1 MGTVVL
7 VGFMGAGKTTVG
19 RALASGLDVPF
30 HDLDEDLERSF
41 RLSIPEVFARFGE
54 PAFRRA
60 ETEALRRVTGS
71 GRAVIASGGGAFCS
85 APNRELLR
93 RVGAVSVF
101 LDVPWSV
108 LARRLVGTEGARPML
123 DSATASRELY
133 RRRLPHYRKADLI
146 VPVGASDTPDAVV
159 DRIRHRLAEAA
170 CGT

>member
-41 RLSIPEVFARFGE
+41 RLPIPEVFARYGE

-60 ETEALRRVTGS
+60 ETEALRRVTTS
-71 GRAVIASGGGAFCS
+71 GPAVVASGGGAFCS
-85 APNRELLR
+85 APNRDLLR
-93 RVGAVSVF
+93 RAGAVSVF
-101 LDVPWSV
+101 LDVPWTV
-108 LARRLVGTEGARPML
+108 LARRLVGTEDSRPML
-123 DSATASRELY
+123 DSALAPRELY

-146 VPVGASDTPDAVV
+146 VPVGASDGPDLVV
-159 DRIRHRLAEAA
+159 DRIRHLLTEAA